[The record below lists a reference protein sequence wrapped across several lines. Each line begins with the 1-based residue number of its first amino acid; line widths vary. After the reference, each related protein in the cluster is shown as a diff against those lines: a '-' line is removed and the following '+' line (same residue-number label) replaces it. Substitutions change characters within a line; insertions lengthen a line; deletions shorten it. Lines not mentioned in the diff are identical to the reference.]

1 MMRLLQQQTKSPQRR
16 LSTFRPLS
24 SWTSSQ
30 FQNGHTTTGLSQQK
44 QQQRHLSEAARNQA
58 SSTIRGNYRVTAGY
72 LNPANPRSRQQH
84 RRWFN
89 TEAEY
94 HNVADEAMEHLQDT
108 IEEVLEEN
116 GIEVELSYASGVLT
130 MALPPHGTYV
140 LNKQTPNQVSASRKL
155 ACGYLGMVCA
165 YEFFFFNPV
174 IHFHTFIYFSF
185 IQQIWWSSPISGPRR
200 YEYNDSSEKWV
211 FTKDPSIS
219 LGQSL
224 AEELKELYDLDIDL
238 DV

>member
-140 LNKQTPNQVSASRKL
+140 LNKQTPNQVSASRNL
-155 ACGYLGMVCA
+155 RVVIW
-165 YEFFFFNPV
+165 EWRVPTSFFFQSGYSLLHFYLLFVYTANMVV
-174 IHFHTFIYFSF
+174 IPYFGS
-185 IQQIWWSSPISGPRR
+185 
-200 YEYNDSSEKWV
+200 
-211 FTKDPSIS
+211 TKIRV
-219 LGQSL
+219 Q
-224 AEELKELYDLDIDL
+224 
-238 DV
+238 